1 MSEEDK
7 AITFQAQTYGIRTLI
22 DGGVRLSL
30 DIIGAS
36 PELVAALF
44 STKQPGIF
52 LEVAAVAI
60 KQKSAEIITNLDENE
75 TIEEE
80 AKTSAPRVDRG
91 RLIKQR
97 D

>member
-1 MSEEDK
+1 MSEEEK

-44 STKQPGIF
+44 STKQPGVF
-52 LEVAAVAI
+52 LEFAAVAV
-60 KQKSAEIITNLDENE
+60 KAAENFTKLDENE
-75 TIEEE
+75 IIKEE
-80 AKTSAPRVDRG
+80 ATAGAPRVDRG
-91 RLIKQR
+91 RLVKQR